1 MADIEEVAI
10 AGRSVQEEL
19 DESGQPYVKLYI
31 PSNYAVPVILRTNS
45 LTPQDGGVLLDLAAK
60 AYAVLCE
67 TSSEHQ
73 SNEII
78 QNAIR
83 KWREKADR
91 KVGTLKAEHEQKE
104 TEMNA
109 SILQL
114 KGELEAA
121 NAFKVT
127 LKSEMNEL
135 VQTEVERAKELL
147 GKDKSE
153 LVSKIE
159 RAYEKVFESQ
169 KEFFDKELDRLR
181 NAVEEVSNLK
191 QKTTKS
197 SAAIGIQGEAEFTQ
211 LIESYTKWE
220 YEDTSKKA
228 RGTDLCVKI
237 RECKAR
243 FEIKNHS
250 KTVPKSEVEKFYRDM
265 DQHLESPFGV
275 FVSLNSGIAG
285 IKNEIIDIKWTKHHQ
300 MVVFVQRFKNHDAN
314 FLFGIIDSLSSVALL
329 HSKERADSTE
339 SSVLVEYES
348 KMTALSTC
356 IDMQVKD
363 MNEFFAELKINN
375 KSLQDTITKQFAQYT
390 AHVTKCLS
398 GLQNLIRI
406 ISDKESNNQVV
417 TTGSRGQSAEELDV
431 KRPRTEVVN

>member
-1 MADIEEVAI
+1 MADIEFVAS
-10 AGRSVQEEL
+10 RSVQVEL
-19 DESGQPYVKLYI
+19 DESGQRYVKLCI
-31 PSNYAVPVILRTNS
+31 PSDYAVPVILCS
-45 LTPQDGGVLLDLAAK
+45 LTPQDVGVLLDLAAK
-60 AYAVLCE
+60 AYIVLCQ

-83 KWREKADR
+83 KVREEAGH
-91 KVGTLKAEHEQKE
+91 KVGALKAEHEQKE

-147 GKDKSE
+147 GKEKSE

-159 RAYEKVFESQ
+159 RAYEKVVDSQ

-197 SAAIGIQGEAEFTQ
+197 SAAIGIQGEAEFAA
-211 LIESYTKWE
+211 LIASCTDWE
-220 YEDTSKKA
+220 CTSTSKKP
-228 RGTDLCVKI
+228 RSGDLNVKI
-237 RECKAR
+237 RECEAR

-250 KTVPKSEVEKFYRDM
+250 SNVPKIDVEKFYRDM
-265 DQHLESPFGV
+265 MEHLETPFGV
-275 FVSLNSGIAG
+275 FVSLNTGIARLDVENRA
-285 IKNEIIDIKWTKHHQ
+285 INIQWTKHHQ
-300 MVVFVQRFKNHDAN
+300 MVVFIQRFKEYDTK
-314 FLFGIIDSLSSVALL
+314 FLLQVLDSLSGVALR
-329 HSKERADSTE
+329 HSKERANSTE
-339 SSVLVEYES
+339 SSALGEYER
-348 KMTALSTC
+348 KMTSLSAN
-356 IDMQVKD
+356 IGEQLKD
-363 MNEFFAELKINN
+363 MKVFQTALKANK
-375 KSLQDTITKQFAQYT
+375 KSLQATIEQQFNQYNSY
-390 AHVTKCLS
+390 ATKCLS
-398 GLQNLIRI
+398 GLQELISI

-417 TTGSRGQSAEELDV
+417 TTGSRGQSAEELHV
-431 KRPRTEVVN
+431 LKRPRTEVVN